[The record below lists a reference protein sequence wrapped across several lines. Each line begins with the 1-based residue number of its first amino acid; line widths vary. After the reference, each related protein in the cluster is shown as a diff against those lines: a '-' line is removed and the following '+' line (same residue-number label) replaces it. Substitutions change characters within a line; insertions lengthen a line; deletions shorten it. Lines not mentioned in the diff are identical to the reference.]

1 MSGTV
6 ILDEFATNEPLYW
19 IWQFVPNHHIYEY
32 WTSVHMTLPP
42 GEVRTYQI
50 TDCAI
55 IYSNDHTLSKLLT
68 NVQIVIRLHDL
79 E

>member
-19 IWQFVPNHHIYEY
+19 IWQFVPDHHIYEY

-42 GEVRTYQI
+42 GEVTILLQN
-50 TDCAI
+50 TDGII
-55 IYSNDHTLSKLLT
+55 IYSNDVTHHGVQASYSPMHKL
-68 NVQIVIRLHDL
+68 
-79 E
+79 